1 MLDMEP
7 NYVIPRAS
15 ASDTLPVAPWVLRS
29 WPPVLWQTVQWP
41 KNRFVHLGTRVTFA
55 GDQRVRTAGQTIWGG
70 NMNDGSAGLA
80 WDWVQTSRGI
90 VAMADPLSVVTNLRL
105 IGGEG
110 EVLTSLE
117 ASVYLN
123 ALVHDL
129 PWQGE
134 VERALRGV
142 LN

>member
-1 MLDMEP
+1 MLK
-7 NYVIPRAS
+7 A
-15 ASDTLPVAPWVLRS
+15 
-29 WPPVLWQTVQWP
+29 WPPILWQTDRIP
-41 KNRFVHLGTRVTFA
+41 LGRFVHLGTRITFS
-55 GDQRVRTAGQTIWGG
+55 GDRVVRTSGQTLWGG
-70 NMNDGSAGLA
+70 PLDDRDAGLA

-105 IGGEG
+105 VGEEG
-110 EVLTSLE
+110 EVLTSLQ

-134 VERALRGV
+134 VERALRGRM
-142 LN
+142 N

>member
-1 MLDMEP
+1 MEA
-7 NYVIPRAS
+7 NNVRPRAET
-15 ASDTLPVAPWVLRS
+15 SDGLHVAPWVLRS

-41 KNRFVHLGTRVTFA
+41 KSRFVHLGTRVTFA
-55 GDQRVRTAGQTIWGG
+55 GDHRVRTSGQTIWGG
-70 NMNDGSAGLA
+70 NLDDGDAGLA
-80 WDWVQTSRGI
+80 WDWVQTSRGV

-105 IGGEG
+105 IGEEG

-134 VERALRGV
+134 VERALRGA